1 MSRLSSWVVGCL
13 LRLAQGGKDKTKS
26 KISQNIASKR
36 IMHCSKRGTIWRIF
50 LLYMYKVVYGGKKP
64 KVNSYGTFEPPTQK
78 PKNSKPGGTHY
89 ATRIPRFIW
98 HLRWMSTPIMN
109 DFWACEEDEE
119 ICVYKTGNWGGNLF
133 YIVLLFL
140 FFVSQFFLAYGDLA
154 SECAQNS
161 FLLRRNC
168 KCRKH
173 FCCCPIACSRRQG
186 QILTYSKNAGEE
198 SKQRVIFKKSDRLR
212 HYKIW
217 LFGISC
223 LMASFFPKT
232 CTQEITLPCHFINT
246 RNNNNSWPFYVS
258 TSLSWFISTHFT
270 IPPRVHA
277 CFEMNE
283 EKTLVKKFL
292 RFFQGLLCLE
302 VGGKELTG
310 RE

>member
-1 MSRLSSWVVGCL
+1 
-13 LRLAQGGKDKTKS
+13 
-26 KISQNIASKR
+26 
-36 IMHCSKRGTIWRIF
+36 
-50 LLYMYKVVYGGKKP
+50 
-64 KVNSYGTFEPPTQK
+64 
-78 PKNSKPGGTHY
+78 
-89 ATRIPRFIW
+89 
-98 HLRWMSTPIMN
+98 MN

-232 CTQEITLPCHFINT
+232 CTQEITLPCHFINI

-258 TSLSWFISTHFT
+258 TSLSWFISTFYDSASCT
-270 IPPRVHA
+270 RVFWNEWGKNISKKIPPLFSRFAMSGGGGEGTDRARINICGHVG
-277 CFEMNE
+277 FPPLKLRGG
-283 EKTLVKKFL
+283 EKKART
-292 RFFQGLLCLE
+292 
-302 VGGKELTG
+302 
-310 RE
+310 